1 MLKGNGRHRGE
12 WRLLKYPIPIYW
24 HTLKNRWF
32 FFWKPDLLKWCKNFQ
47 IKVMDLLSKRI

>member
-32 FFWKPDLLKWCKNFQ
+32 FFWKPDLLKWWKNFQ
-47 IKVMDLLSKRI
+47 IKVMDLLSKQI